1 MAYRVGCISLGCEK
15 NRVDAEMMMASLE
28 REGFQLVDDVA
39 MGDAAI
45 VNTCGFIESAKQ

>member
-45 VNTCGFIESAKQ
+45 VNTCGFIESGKH

>member
-39 MGDAAI
+39 MGDACLLY
-45 VNTCGFIESAKQ
+45 TSPSPRD